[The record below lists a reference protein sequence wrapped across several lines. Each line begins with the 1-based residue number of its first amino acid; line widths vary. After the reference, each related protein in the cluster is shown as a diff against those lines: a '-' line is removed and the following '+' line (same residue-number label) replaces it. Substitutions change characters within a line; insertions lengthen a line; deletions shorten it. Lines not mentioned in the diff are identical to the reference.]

1 MLLEPRCKEESH
13 SIALKP
19 FGRYTR
25 DMYLIARERVAL
37 VVVMDK
43 LANRIR

>member
-19 FGRYTR
+19 FGCYTR
-25 DMYLIARERVAL
+25 DMYLIAGESGSSCSYGQVGKQ
-37 VVVMDK
+37 D
-43 LANRIR
+43 